1 MDQWIRAPCIHPT
14 LARQA
19 RHALTCVGP
28 SRVCWACVHAW
39 GRPGE
44 GLSCWVCMH
53 AWGWPGPVTLPPSMP
68 ACPQTNVVSAM
79 EDNAFLCFYELTT
92 PLLACL
98 YGMDAN
104 ATWNAKD
111 KRDFGDW
118 MAPSSWLKALE
129 VAGLV
134 MVREGGEGWGGGG
147 GAGHCFLCAWGGC
160 SWCV

>member
-1 MDQWIRAPCIHPT
+1 
-14 LARQA
+14 
-19 RHALTCVGP
+19 
-28 SRVCWACVHAW
+28 
-39 GRPGE
+39 
-44 GLSCWVCMH
+44 
-53 AWGWPGPVTLPPSMP
+53 
-68 ACPQTNVVSAM
+68 M

-104 ATWNAKD
+104 ASWNAKD

-134 MVREGGEGWGGGG
+134 MVRVDHYCIFVYYSSSSRSPATAAAKVPDSLLSTGTTI
-147 GAGHCFLCAWGGC
+147 
-160 SWCV
+160 